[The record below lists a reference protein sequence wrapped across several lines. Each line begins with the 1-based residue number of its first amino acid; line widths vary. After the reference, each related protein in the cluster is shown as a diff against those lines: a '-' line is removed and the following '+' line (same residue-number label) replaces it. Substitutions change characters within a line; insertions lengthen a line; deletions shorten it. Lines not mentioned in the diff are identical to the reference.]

1 MSVLPL
7 SQRIDRPESVAPAP
21 GAGIH
26 WRPVVLGDID
36 ALVQIEERIAEAD
49 HPDWVDTRE
58 DILEELGHSY
68 VDLASDSLAAVTE
81 DGEIV
86 AWGLVIQPPT
96 QETLVR
102 SILTGGV
109 APTRRGEGIGR
120 TLLAWQ
126 HARALQQLAESES
139 TLPGWVVVSAD
150 ERASGAASTLRHA
163 GFAPN
168 RWIRNLARTTTAP
181 LAHVATPDGIRIVG
195 YGAEHSAAA
204 HAARD
209 AAFRGHGSSQ
219 PMSDEQWDSMTSLQT
234 FAHGLSA
241 LALDDAD
248 RVVGLLLTLLTE
260 HGAGDPPAPSGY
272 VWVIGVVPD
281 SRHRGVGRAL
291 LARHLRSSK
300 DAGVD
305 RSVLDVATDGDDI
318 GLELFEGL
326 GYVPQTISVNYV
338 ATY

>member
-1 MSVLPL
+1 MSALPL
-7 SQRIDRPESVAPAP
+7 SRRIDRPDSMAPAP
-21 GAGIH
+21 LVGIR
-26 WRPVVLGDID
+26 WRPVVLGDVD
-36 ALVQIEERIAEAD
+36 ALVQIGERIAEAD

-68 VDLASDSLAAVTE
+68 MDLASDSLAAVTE

-86 AWGLVIQPPT
+86 AWGLVIHPPT

-109 APTRRGEGIGR
+109 DPTRRGEGIGR
-120 TLLAWQ
+120 SLLAWQ
-126 HARALQQLAESES
+126 HSRALQQLAGSES
-139 TLPGWVVVSAD
+139 TLPGWVVVAAD
-150 ERASGAASTLRHA
+150 ERASGAASTLRRA

-168 RWIRNLARTTTAP
+168 RWFQNLARTTTGP
-181 LAHVATPDGIRIVG
+181 LADVTAPDGIRIVE
-195 YGAEHSAAA
+195 YGAEHSEAA

-219 PMSDEQWDSMTSLQT
+219 PMSDEQWDSMTSLET
-234 FAHGLSA
+234 FDHGLSF

-260 HGAGDPPAPSGY
+260 HGADGPSASSGY

-281 SRHRGVGRAL
+281 ARHRGVARAL
-291 LARHLRSSK
+291 LAQHLRSAN

-305 RSVLDVATDGDDI
+305 RSVLDVATDGDGT

-326 GYVPQTISVNYV
+326 GYVPQTVSVNYA